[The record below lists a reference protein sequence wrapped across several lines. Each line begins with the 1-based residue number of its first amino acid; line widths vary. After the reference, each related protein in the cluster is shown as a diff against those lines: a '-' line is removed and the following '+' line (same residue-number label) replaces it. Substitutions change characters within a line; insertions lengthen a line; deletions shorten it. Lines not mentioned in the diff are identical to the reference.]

1 MKDQLSAL
9 IDGELDIESS
19 EHLIT
24 SAKSSGELKSAWA
37 SYHLIGDAMRGDS
50 SLSQGFTS
58 RVMMALEAEPIVLA
72 SKVGSDTKSSATNVT
87 PITNKKAT
95 YKTSGFWSV
104 AASVAAVMFVGVMV
118 MQQQMVA
125 SPEQIV
131 MVKTDKVTSAEALT
145 PIQIAQSIPTEYL
158 QAHQAAAPT
167 GAAYYIQ
174 DASFVEPNK

>member
-1 MKDQLSAL
+1 MMKDQLSAL

-24 SAKSSGELKSAWA
+24 SAKSGGELKSTWA
-37 SYHLIGDAMRGDS
+37 TYHLIGDAMRGDS
-50 SLSQGFTS
+50 PLSHDFAS
-58 RVMMALEAEPIVLA
+58 RVMMAIEAEPSVIAPKEA
-72 SKVGSDTKSSATNVT
+72 SDVINITSIATKKSAH
-87 PITNKKAT
+87 
-95 YKTSGFWSV
+95 KTSGFWSI

-118 MQQQMVA
+118 LQQQVNH

-131 MVKTDKVTSAEALT
+131 MVKTEKVAPAETLA
-145 PIQIAQSIPTEYL
+145 PIEIAQSIPTEYL